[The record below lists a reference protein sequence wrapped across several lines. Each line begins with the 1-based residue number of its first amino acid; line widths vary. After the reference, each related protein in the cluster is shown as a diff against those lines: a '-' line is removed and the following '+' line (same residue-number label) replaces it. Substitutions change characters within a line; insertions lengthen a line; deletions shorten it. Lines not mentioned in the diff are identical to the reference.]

1 MYGYL
6 APHKVDPRLLDP
18 KHVFMDINGETLQKP
33 LAVLH
38 PQAGK
43 KRRHR
48 DGYADNDT
56 GLLAQ
61 PSMTASEFLRSEG
74 PHPNPRGA
82 FENSVR
88 GRRDRESCADGSR
101 GAGLW
106 GRFTCIVEGRLPVFA
121 EMERQITERRTR

>member
-1 MYGYL
+1 MVKLYRS
-6 APHKVDPRLLDP
+6 PWPCC
-18 KHVFMDINGETLQKP
+18 TLKP
-33 LAVLH
+33 
-38 PQAGK
+38 K

-61 PSMTASEFLRSEG
+61 PSMTASEFLRSKDPTQILAE
-74 PHPNPRGA
+74 R

-88 GRRDRESCADGSR
+88 GRRDRESCAHGSR

-106 GRFTCIVEGRLPVFA
+106 GRFTCIVQGDFRSLLKSRDGA
-121 EMERQITERRTR
+121 TKLKGAR